1 MGSVAEGFHVVRMAP
16 SMMKKDATALDISFL
31 EEVAIPEQSEPLRVR
46 LGDCEYPQW
55 QCVLKRAVDIAACMT
70 VFLVFAPLFIFL
82 ALAVRLS
89 SPGPVLF
96 RQVRLGQDGK
106 PFTFYKFRSM
116 HHKNDEALHRDFAR
130 DFISGDMAETGDRTV
145 FKMVRDPRITPI
157 GRFLRRS
164 SLDELP
170 QFWNVLKGE
179 MSLVGPRPPISYELE
194 HYQDWHKDRLKVKPG
209 LTGLWQVSGR
219 STVGF
224 DEMVMLDLY
233 YIGHWNLKLDLK
245 IMARTLPVMVKGE
258 GAY

>member
-1 MGSVAEGFHVVRMAP
+1 
-16 SMMKKDATALDISFL
+16 MMKKDATALDLSLIDEL
-31 EEVAIPEQSEPLRVR
+31 LVDDPAPLRLRV
-46 LGDCEYPQW
+46 GNPDYPRW
-55 QCVLKRAVDIAACMT
+55 QRIFKRSVDIASSL
-70 VFLVFAPLFIFL
+70 LVLTLGAPLLVSL
-82 ALAVRLS
+82 AAAVKFS
-89 SPGPVLF
+89 SPGPVFF
-96 RQVRLGQDGK
+96 RQVRLGRDGK

-116 HHKNDEALHRDFAR
+116 HHKNDDAAHRDFCR
-130 DFISGDMAETGDRTV
+130 NFISGDMAESSDHTV
-145 FKMVRDPRITPI
+145 FKMVRDPRITRI
-157 GRFLRRS
+157 GCFLRRS

-170 QFWNVLKGE
+170 QFWNVLRGE

-219 STVGF
+219 SAVGF

>member
-1 MGSVAEGFHVVRMAP
+1 M
-16 SMMKKDATALDISFL
+16 MMKKYATALDIDILEL
-31 EEVAIPEQSEPLRVR
+31 EEVSLPFEPEPLRLR
-46 LGDCEYPQW
+46 IGNCEYPRW
-55 QCVLKRAVDIAACMT
+55 QRVLKRSVDIVAGLA
-70 VFLVFAPLFIFL
+70 VFTLLGPLFIFL
-82 ALAVRLS
+82 ALAVRFS

-96 RQVRLGQDGK
+96 RQVRLGRDGK

-116 HHKNDEALHRDFAR
+116 HHKNDDGAHREFAR
-130 DFISGDMAETGDRTV
+130 DFISGDMCSDDDTTV
-145 FKMVRDPRITPI
+145 FKMVRDPRITAI
-157 GRFLRRS
+157 GCFLRRS

-219 STVGF
+219 SSVGF

>member
-1 MGSVAEGFHVVRMAP
+1 
-16 SMMKKDATALDISFL
+16 MMKKDATALDLGFIDEF
-31 EEVAIPEQSEPLRVR
+31 AIDEPAPLRLRV
-46 LGDCEYPQW
+46 GNPDYPRW
-55 QCVLKRAVDIAACMT
+55 QRILKRTVDITSSLLVLT
-70 VFLVFAPLFIFL
+70 VGAPLFIFL
-82 ALAVRLS
+82 ALAVKLS
-89 SPGPVLF
+89 SPGPVFF
-96 RQVRLGQDGK
+96 RQVRLGRDGK

-116 HHKNDEALHRDFAR
+116 HHKNDDAAHRDFCR
-130 DFISGDMAETGDRTV
+130 NFISGDMDEAEDQTV
-145 FKMVRDPRITPI
+145 FKMVRDPRITAI

-170 QFWNVLKGE
+170 QFYNVLRGE

-219 STVGF
+219 SSVGF

>member
-1 MGSVAEGFHVVRMAP
+1 MQGSLVVRTAP
-16 SMMKKDATALDISFL
+16 PMMMKKDATAFDIGFVEDL
-31 EEVAIPEQSEPLRVR
+31 AIDEPAPLRLRV
-46 LGDCEYPQW
+46 GNPAYPMW
-55 QCVLKRAVDIAACMT
+55 QRAFKRTVDI
-70 VFLVFAPLFIFL
+70 VSSLLVLTLGAPVLVFL
-82 ALAVRLS
+82 ALAVKLS
-89 SPGPVLF
+89 SPGPVFF
-96 RQVRLGQDGK
+96 RQVRLGRDGK

-116 HHKNDEALHRDFAR
+116 HHKNDDAAHRDFAR
-130 DFISGDMAETGDRTV
+130 NFISGDMAEGGDQTV
-145 FKMVRDPRITPI
+145 FKMVRDPRITGI

-170 QFWNVLKGE
+170 QFYNVLRGE

-219 STVGF
+219 SSVGF

-245 IMARTLPVMVKGE
+245 IMARTVPVMVKGE

>member
-1 MGSVAEGFHVVRMAP
+1 VALR
-16 SMMKKDATALDISFL
+16 
-31 EEVAIPEQSEPLRVR
+31 LRV
-46 LGDCEYPQW
+46 GNPDYPFW
-55 QCVLKRAVDIAACMT
+55 KRVLKRTVDLSAGMLVMVLGAP
-70 VFLVFAPLFIFL
+70 VFLFL
-82 ALAVRLS
+82 ATAVKLS

-96 RQVRLGQDGK
+96 RQVRLGRDGK

-116 HHKNDEALHRDFAR
+116 HHKNDDGLHRDFAR
-130 DFISGDMAETGDRTV
+130 NFISGDMSEESDESTV
-145 FKMVRDPRITPI
+145 FKMVRDPRITTI

-170 QFWNVLKGE
+170 QFYNVLRGE
-179 MSLVGPRPPISYELE
+179 MSLVGPRPPISYEME

-224 DEMVMLDLY
+224 DEMVKLDLY
-233 YIGHWNLKLDLK
+233 YIGHWNLMLDFK
-245 IMARTLPVMVKGE
+245 IMARTVPAMVKGE

>member
-1 MGSVAEGFHVVRMAP
+1 
-16 SMMKKDATALDISFL
+16 MMKKDATALDFGFL
-31 EEVAIPEQSEPLRVR
+31 PEVVEEPVTLRLRV
-46 LGDCEYPQW
+46 GNPDYPFW
-55 QCVLKRAVDIAACMT
+55 KRVLKRTVDLSAGMLVMVLGAP
-70 VFLVFAPLFIFL
+70 VFLFL
-82 ALAVRLS
+82 ATAVKLS

-96 RQVRLGQDGK
+96 RQVRLGRDGK

-116 HHKNDEALHRDFAR
+116 HHKNDDGLHRDFAR
-130 DFISGDMAETGDRTV
+130 DFISGDMLEESDESTV
-145 FKMVRDPRITPI
+145 FKMVRDPRITTI

-170 QFWNVLKGE
+170 QFYNVLRGE

-224 DEMVMLDLY
+224 DEMVKLDLY
-233 YIGHWNLKLDLK
+233 YIGHWNLMLDLK
-245 IMARTLPVMVKGE
+245 IMARTVPAMVKGE

>member
-1 MGSVAEGFHVVRMAP
+1 
-16 SMMKKDATALDISFL
+16 MMKKDATALDFGFL
-31 EEVAIPEQSEPLRVR
+31 AEVVEQPVTLRLRV
-46 LGDCEYPQW
+46 GNPDYPIW
-55 QCVLKRAVDIAACMT
+55 QRMLKRTVDLTASVLVMVLGAP
-70 VFLVFAPLFIFL
+70 VFLFL
-82 ALAVRLS
+82 ATAVKLS

-96 RQVRLGQDGK
+96 RQVRLGRDGK

-116 HHKNDEALHRDFAR
+116 HHKNDDGAHRSFAR
-130 DFISGDMAETGDRTV
+130 DFISGDMSEESGDSTV
-145 FKMVRDPRITPI
+145 FKMVQDPRITTI

-170 QFWNVLKGE
+170 QFYNVLRGQ

-224 DEMVMLDLY
+224 DEMVKLDLY

-245 IMARTLPVMVKGE
+245 IMARTVPVMVKGE

>member
-1 MGSVAEGFHVVRMAP
+1 ML
-16 SMMKKDATALDISFL
+16 KKDATALDLSFL
-31 EEVAIPEQSEPLRVR
+31 EMDEVAVVVEPEPLRLRV
-46 LGDCEYPQW
+46 GNCDYPWW
-55 QCVLKRAVDIAACMT
+55 QCGLKRSVDILSAVAVLT
-70 VFLVFAPLFIFL
+70 VGAPLFIFL
-82 ALAVRLS
+82 ALAVRFS
-89 SPGPVLF
+89 SPGPVFF
-96 RQVRLGQDGK
+96 RQVRLGKDGQ

-116 HHKNDEALHRDFAR
+116 HHKNDDAAHRDFAK
-130 DFISGDMAETGDRTV
+130 DFISGDMSENPDRTV

-170 QFWNVLKGE
+170 QFLNVLRGE
-179 MSLVGPRPPISYELE
+179 MSLVGPRPPISYEIE

-219 STVGF
+219 SSVGF

-233 YIGHWNLKLDLK
+233 YIAHWNLQLDLK
-245 IMARTLPVMVKGE
+245 IVARTVPAMVKGD